1 MCMKVLAIFIMFFSL
16 SISGFAYD
24 SGIAIV
30 NGKGSNMQ
38 VYVNG
43 KLYNKTPEK
52 FVRVRST
59 PGLFHLE
66 VKVLNPWN
74 KKWYTARKSVRIEK
88 GFESQYKIV
97 FINKLKPE
105 LVAVKKYPIYSKYF
119 LNPSLYNRHP
129 VS

>member
-1 MCMKVLAIFIMFFSL
+1 MKRIFILLTFFTL
-16 SISGFAYD
+16 STTACFSYD

-59 PGLFHLE
+59 SGLFHLE
-66 VKVLNPWN
+66 VKVINPWN
-74 KKWYTARKSVRIEK
+74 KKWYTARKTVLIDK

-119 LNPSLYNRHP
+119 LNPSLYNKHP

>member
-1 MCMKVLAIFIMFFSL
+1 MKSL
-16 SISGFAYD
+16 SVFFAFFCFTLSALAYD

-97 FINKLKPE
+97 FVNKLKPE